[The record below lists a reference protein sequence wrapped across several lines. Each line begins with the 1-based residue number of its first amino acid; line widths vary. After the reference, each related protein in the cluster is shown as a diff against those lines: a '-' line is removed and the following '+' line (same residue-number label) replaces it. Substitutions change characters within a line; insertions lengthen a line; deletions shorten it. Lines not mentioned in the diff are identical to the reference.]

1 MLTLSN
7 THSFKTMQ
15 LQRANTVSTLQKHC
29 PKKTMRTDDASGHLQ
44 GKYGERSEKLPCIQ
58 VGIPSHS
65 NPDLLIM
72 TVSVKILH
80 YNINNFIILYKTI
93 IIQHYYV
100 TDLILSCTGE
110 EVQPPANE
118 HQG

>member
-1 MLTLSN
+1 
-7 THSFKTMQ
+7 
-15 LQRANTVSTLQKHC
+15 
-29 PKKTMRTDDASGHLQ
+29 MRTDDASGPLQ

-65 NPDLLIM
+65 NPDLFIM
-72 TVSVKILH
+72 AVSVKILH

-93 IIQHYYV
+93 VNQHIIMYV

>member
-7 THSFKTMQ
+7 THYFKTMQ

-29 PKKTMRTDDASGHLQ
+29 PKKTMRTDDASGPLQ

-72 TVSVKILH
+72 SVSVKILL
-80 YNINNFIILYKTI
+80 YNLNNFIILYKTI